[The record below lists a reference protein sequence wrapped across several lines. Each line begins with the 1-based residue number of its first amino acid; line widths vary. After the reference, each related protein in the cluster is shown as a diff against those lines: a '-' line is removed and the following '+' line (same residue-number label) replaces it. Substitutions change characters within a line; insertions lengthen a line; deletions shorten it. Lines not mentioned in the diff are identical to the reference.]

1 MNIKPHLRYQIENCQ
16 IRTYPWYHVLFDR
29 IFTADQYAQILNQL
43 PVEASLDNI
52 RNVRN
57 SIGMSYSPNRFILD
71 DLNKINNEN
80 QRKFWQ
86 NLYAD
91 FTDGE
96 LMQAV
101 LRRFNKLIQQRIGP
115 DYADNCEFYDT
126 IELTQDKA
134 GYDLPLHPDAFTKI
148 FSIIINLAQD
158 GDPINQGTAIYAF
171 NGDLIYQSEYKPNTG
186 FGVFRSD
193 DSWHGVEPTTAD
205 RWTLQYIV
213 WGKDR

>member
-1 MNIKPHLRYQIENCQ
+1 
-16 IRTYPWYHVLFDR
+16 
-29 IFTADQYAQILNQL
+29 
-43 PVEASLDNI
+43 
-52 RNVRN
+52 
-57 SIGMSYSPNRFILD
+57 MSYSPNRFILD

-134 GYDLPLHPDAFTKI
+134 GYHLPHHPDVFTKI

>member
-43 PVEASLDNI
+43 PAASSLDDI
-52 RNVRN
+52 RNIHDV
-57 SIGMSYSPNRFILD
+57 GTTYSPNRFVLI
-71 DLNKINNEN
+71 DLNKIIDDD

-101 LRRFNKLIQQRIGP
+101 LRRFDKLIQQRIGT
-115 DYADNCEFYDT
+115 DYADHCEFYDT

-134 GYDLPLHPDAFTKI
+134 GYDLPLHSDVFKKVFTI
-148 FSIIINLAQD
+148 VINLAQD
-158 GDPINQGTAIYAF
+158 GAPNNQGTAMYAF

-186 FGVFRSD
+186 FGVFRTD

-205 RWTLQYIV
+205 RWTLQYTV
-213 WGKDR
+213 WGKDH